1 MPRRREVGRHSS
13 LPPVPQLEPTTKPAS
28 VTAVIRRLVILDQ
41 TANAK
46 ALEARLTEAGFPGTK
61 LSTITTIRADALATL
76 REAAALGLLRTRRSR
91 FLSRPMPGLAGRG
104 RRVGRLRSRKPP
116 PSDPPQKPNK
126 NLRSPDSARRFCC
139 RYVLTVRKVR
149 LGSSVEGRDAARRL
163 GKFSA
168 PAKIAERQA
177 RILGSGGCGSAAIQ
191 TERP

>member
-116 PSDPPQKPNK
+116 PSDPPRTQQKPPSACQPAEVLLSVCLYREEGK
-126 NLRSPDSARRFCC
+126 AGLMDRGKGRS
-139 RYVLTVRKVR
+139 
-149 LGSSVEGRDAARRL
+149 
-163 GKFSA
+163 
-168 PAKIAERQA
+168 
-177 RILGSGGCGSAAIQ
+177 
-191 TERP
+191 